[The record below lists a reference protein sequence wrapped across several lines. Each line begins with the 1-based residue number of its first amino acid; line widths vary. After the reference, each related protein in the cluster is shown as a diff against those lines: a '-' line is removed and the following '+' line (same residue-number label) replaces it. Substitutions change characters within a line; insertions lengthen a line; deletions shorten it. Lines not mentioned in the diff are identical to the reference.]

1 MIIFAKGKVKDGSI
15 VNAELSAENIYSLCG
30 KCGKE
35 MRIDICEFTQEG
47 CFEPDNSQMYCP
59 ECSKSEPWKNSY
71 NLTPPPERDDI
82 IPALDEEG

>member
-1 MIIFAKGKVKDGSI
+1 MLKVRSKTEVLLMWSY
-15 VNAELSAENIYSLCG
+15 LLKNIYALCG

-59 ECSKSEPWKNSY
+59 ECSKSEPWKNLYS
-71 NLTPPPERDDI
+71 LTSPLERDDI
-82 IPALDEEG
+82 IPALDGEG